1 MEKIF
6 EPVIAAA
13 MKTIDV
19 DVIAQKVAPKLMAV
33 LEREAVKYMENDF
46 DWGGL
51 ISDVLYDSAVQKS
64 IKERMKAAFKV

>member
-13 MKTIDV
+13 IKSMDV
-19 DVIAQKVAPKLMAV
+19 DALGQKLAPKLIAV

-46 DWGGL
+46 DWGDL
-51 ISDVLYDSAVQKS
+51 ISDVLYDKEVQKS
-64 IKERMKAAFKV
+64 IKARMKSAFKV

>member
-19 DVIAQKVAPKLMAV
+19 DALAKKVGPKLMAV
-33 LEREAVKYMENDF
+33 LEREAVKYMENEF
-46 DWGGL
+46 DWGDL
-51 ISDVLYDSAVQKS
+51 ISDVLYDKDVQKS
-64 IKERMKAAFKV
+64 IKERMKSAFKV